1 MVKRGKPDPVGG
13 KRIRTESTILAV
25 TTLQALKLE
34 TLETVFSGSPKFLPL
49 YPTHVPRQQSLSPY
63 ISTLYSGSPYNNPLY
78 PTTPILYTFL
88 IN

>member
-1 MVKRGKPDPVGG
+1 
-13 KRIRTESTILAV
+13 
-25 TTLQALKLE
+25 
-34 TLETVFSGSPKFLPL
+34 
-49 YPTHVPRQQSLSPY
+49 VPRQQSLSPY